1 VPLTSCAIQQQGKFV
16 ASTIQARWVF
26 AAIALA
32 CALALAAALY
42 LQHVVGL
49 EPCPL
54 CIFQR
59 IGVMAV
65 GAISLLAAFMAPR
78 GVASR
83 AGGVLL
89 ALAALGGGVVSARH
103 VWLQHMPADQVPAC
117 GPGLNYLVDTLPFSQ
132 VLVKV
137 FKGSGECAVVDWTF
151 LGISLPEMTGAFFL
165 LVICVGLW
173 LALRRR

>member
-1 VPLTSCAIQQQGKFV
+1 M

-32 CALALAAALY
+32 CALAMAAALY

-59 IGVMAV
+59 VGVIAV
-65 GAISLLAAFMAPR
+65 GVISLVAALVAPR
-78 GVASR
+78 GAPSR
-83 AGGVLL
+83 AGGALL
-89 ALAALGGGVVSARH
+89 ALAAAAGGAVSARH

-117 GPGLNYLVDTLPFSQ
+117 GPGLNYMIDTLPFRD

-137 FKGSGECAVVDWTF
+137 FKGSGECAVVDWTLF
-151 LGISLPEMTGAFFL
+151 GVSLPEMTGVFFL
-165 LVICVGLW
+165 LVIGTGLW
-173 LALRRR
+173 LAMRRR